1 MKILVVG
8 GAGYVGGHM
17 VDLLSENHD
26 VTVYDLLLFEKRFMK
41 RVDFIY
47 GDVRDTEKLSS
58 IINDYDTVV
67 WLAGMVGD
75 GACAVNPALT
85 TAVNYDS
92 VKWLVDNYSGKIA
105 FPSTCS
111 IYGINNNL
119 IDEEAKPNPL
129 SLYAATKLKAEK
141 YIRNNATNDYII
153 FRLGTLFG
161 LGDEHSRIRLDLVA
175 NILSMRAA
183 KGLPLTVFG
192 GEQWRPLLHVKDAA
206 RAFVYAIENNITGY
220 YNLSYENYTIQSLA
234 EEISDY
240 IPNTEIKYVDMPF
253 EDLRNYK
260 VNNSKFSEYD
270 WKPKYSLKDGVKEV
284 YNLIIQQ
291 RIKDTND
298 MIYSNARYIKEIEGG
313 N

>member
-1 MKILVVG
+1 MKILVAG

-26 VTVYDLLLFEKRFMK
+26 VTVYDLLLFEGRYMK
-41 RVDFIY
+41 PTRFIY
-47 GDVRDTEKLSS
+47 GDVQDTKKLGA
-58 IINDYDTVV
+58 IINDYDAVV

-92 VKWLVDNYSGKIA
+92 VKWLVDNYNGKIA

-111 IYGINNNL
+111 IYGINNDL
-119 IDEEAKPNPL
+119 INEEAKPNPL
-129 SLYAATKLKAEK
+129 SLYAATKLQAET
-141 YIRNNATNDYII
+141 YIREISSDYII

-183 KGLPLTVFG
+183 KGEPLTVFG
-192 GEQWRPLLHVKDAA
+192 GEQWRPLLHVKDAS
-206 RAFVYAIENNITGY
+206 RAFAYALENNITGY
-220 YNLSYENYTIQSLA
+220 YNLSYENYTIQKLA
-234 EEISDY
+234 HEIAEY
-240 IPNTEIKYVDMPF
+240 IPNTKIKYVDMPF
-253 EDLRNYK
+253 EDLRNYR
-260 VNNSKFSEYD
+260 VDNSKFSQHG

-284 YNLIIQQ
+284 YNIIIEE
-291 RIKDTND
+291 RIKNTDD
-298 MIYSNARYIKEIEGG
+298 MIYSNARYIKETEGG
-313 N
+313 R

>member
-17 VDLLSENHD
+17 VDLLSKNHD

-41 RVDFIY
+41 RVNFIY
-47 GDVRDTEKLSS
+47 GDVRDTEKLGT
-58 IINDYDTVV
+58 IINDYGTVV

-92 VKWLVDNYSGKIA
+92 VKWLVDNYNGRIA

-111 IYGINNNL
+111 IYGINNEL
-119 IDEEAKPNPL
+119 INEEAKPNPL

-141 YIRNNATNDYII
+141 YIRANASGEYII

-206 RAFVYAIENNITGY
+206 RAFVYAIENNVAGY
-220 YNLSYENYTIQSLA
+220 YNLSYKNYTIQCLA

-270 WKPKYSLKDGVKEV
+270 WKPKYSLKNGVEEV

-298 MIYSNARYIKEIEGG
+298 MIYSNARYIKEIEGDK
-313 N
+313 